1 MKKKIIIG
9 VAIILV
15 VLVIIVAAILINKK
29 ENNKVAVD
37 NTATD
42 NIIEENNNTKNN
54 IEEEINTDE
63 ENQKIDEIKYNT
75 GATGDSNIYEVQIDS
90 YDGREVVVVKPS
102 IKYKVAFAGMVKN
115 DLPQMQEINQIY
127 EDNKP
132 EKNGIWVESDSRD
145 KILSMFN
152 NSGIFNN
159 TYTIDQDGYMKVQEE
174 NNHNENDTKVINAIN
189 SEKQYI
195 LSVSS
200 ICYIVDDLTGEIQ
213 RYSFENMDRYQTY
226 EYFDNGNQYI
236 IFLTENK
243 NNQLSDSEI
252 INSLIGLLE
261 Q

>member
-54 IEEEINTDE
+54 VEEEINTDE

-102 IKYKVAFAGMVKN
+102 IKYKVAFTGMVKN
-115 DLPQMQEINQIY
+115 DLPQMQEVNQIY

-132 EKNGIWVESDSRD
+132 QKNGIWVESDNRD
-145 KILSMFN
+145 KILNMFN

-159 TYTIDQDGYMKVQEE
+159 TYTIDKDGYMKVQEE
-174 NNHNENDTKVINAIN
+174 NNPNENDTKVINAIN

-200 ICYIVDDLTGEIQ
+200 TCYIVDDLTGEIQ
-213 RYSFENMDRYQTY
+213 RYSFEDMDRYQTY
-226 EYFDNGNQYI
+226 EYFENENQYI

>member
-1 MKKKIIIG
+1 MRKKIIIG

-15 VLVIIVAAILINKK
+15 VLVIIVAAILINNK
-29 ENNKVAVD
+29 ENDKVAVD

-42 NIIEENNNTKNN
+42 NIIEKNNNTKNSV
-54 IEEEINTDE
+54 EEEINTDE

-90 YDGREVVVVKPS
+90 YDGREVVVVKPN
-102 IKYKVAFAGMVKN
+102 IKYKVAFAGMVKD

-132 EKNGIWVESDSRD
+132 DKNGIWVESDSRE

-159 TYTIDQDGYMKVQEE
+159 TYIIDKDGYIIIQGES
-174 NNHNENDTKVINAIN
+174 NPNENDTKIINAIN

-195 LSVSS
+195 LSISS

-252 INSLIGLLE
+252 MNSLIGLLE

>member
-15 VLVIIVAAILINKK
+15 VLVIIVAAILINNK
-29 ENNKVAVD
+29 ENDKVAVD
-37 NTATD
+37 NTATG

-54 IEEEINTDE
+54 VEEEINTDE

-102 IKYKVAFAGMVKN
+102 IKYKVAFTGMVKN
-115 DLPQMQEINQIY
+115 DLPQMQEVNQIY

-159 TYTIDQDGYMKVQEE
+159 TYTIDQDGYIIIQGES
-174 NNHNENDTKVINAIN
+174 NPNENDTKVINAIN

-243 NNQLSDSEI
+243 NNQLSDIEI

>member
-1 MKKKIIIG
+1 MKKKIVIGISVILII
-9 VAIILV
+9 
-15 VLVIIVAAILINKK
+15 LVIIVAVVLINNK
-29 ENNKVAVD
+29 EKNEVAVD

-42 NIIEENNNTKNN
+42 NIVDENKIAENN
-54 IEEEINTDE
+54 IEEEINTYE

-75 GATGDSNIYEVQIDS
+75 GATGDSNIYEVQTDS
-90 YDGREVVVVKPS
+90 YDDREVVVVKPS

-115 DLPQMQEINQIY
+115 NLPQMQEVNQIY

-132 EKNGIWVESDSRD
+132 QKNGIWVESDSRD

-174 NNHNENDTKVINAIN
+174 NNSNENDTKIVNAIN

-213 RYSFENMDRYQTY
+213 RYSFEDMDRYQTY
-226 EYFDNGNQYI
+226 EYFENENQYI

>member
-1 MKKKIIIG
+1 MKKKIVIGISVILII
-9 VAIILV
+9 
-15 VLVIIVAAILINKK
+15 LVIIVAVVLINNREKN
-29 ENNKVAVD
+29 EVAVD

-42 NIIEENNNTKNN
+42 NIIQENKIAENN
-54 IEEEINTDE
+54 IEEEINTYE

-75 GATGDSNIYEVQIDS
+75 GATGDSNIYEVQTDS
-90 YDGREVVVVKPS
+90 YDDREVVVVKPS

-115 DLPQMQEINQIY
+115 NLPQMQEVNQIY

-132 EKNGIWVESDSRD
+132 QKNGIWVESDSRD

-159 TYTIDQDGYMKVQEE
+159 TYTIDQDGYIKVQEE
-174 NNHNENDTKVINAIN
+174 NNPNENDTKIVNAIN

-213 RYSFENMDRYQTY
+213 RYSFEDMDRYQTY
-226 EYFDNGNQYI
+226 EYFHNGNQYI

-243 NNQLSDSEI
+243 NSQLSDSEI

-261 Q
+261 

>member
-1 MKKKIIIG
+1 MKKKIVIGISVILII
-9 VAIILV
+9 
-15 VLVIIVAAILINKK
+15 LVIIVAVVLINNK
-29 ENNKVAVD
+29 EKNEVAVD

-42 NIIEENNNTKNN
+42 NIIEENNITENN

-75 GATGDSNIYEVQIDS
+75 GVTGDSNIYEVQTDS

-115 DLPQMQEINQIY
+115 NLPQMQEVNQIY
-127 EDNKP
+127 EDNKLQ
-132 EKNGIWVESDSRD
+132 KNGIWVESDSRD
-145 KILSMFN
+145 KILNMFN

-159 TYTIDQDGYMKVQEE
+159 TYAVDQDGYIKVQEE
-174 NNHNENDTKVINAIN
+174 NNPNENDTKIVNAIN
-189 SEKQYI
+189 SKKQYI

-213 RYSFENMDRYQTY
+213 RYSFEDMDRYQTY

-243 NNQLSDSEI
+243 NSQLSDSEI

-261 Q
+261 

>member
-15 VLVIIVAAILINKK
+15 VLVIIVATILINNKG
-29 ENNKVAVD
+29 NDKVAVD

-90 YDGREVVVVKPS
+90 YDGREVVVLKPS

-115 DLPQMQEINQIY
+115 DLLQMQEINQIY

-159 TYTIDQDGYMKVQEE
+159 TYTIDQDGYIIIQEE
-174 NNHNENDTKVINAIN
+174 SNPNENDTKIINAIN

-195 LSVSS
+195 LSISS
-200 ICYIVDDLTGEIQ
+200 ICYILCRDFICDCRRECNLKWKK
-213 RYSFENMDRYQTY
+213 R
-226 EYFDNGNQYI
+226 
-236 IFLTENK
+236 
-243 NNQLSDSEI
+243 
-252 INSLIGLLE
+252 
-261 Q
+261 

>member
-54 IEEEINTDE
+54 VEEEINTDE

-90 YDGREVVVVKPS
+90 YDGREVVVVKPT
-102 IKYKVAFAGMVKN
+102 IKYKVAFVGMVKN

-159 TYTIDQDGYMKVQEE
+159 TYTIDQDGYIIIQEE
-174 NNHNENDTKVINAIN
+174 SNPNENDTKIINAIN
-189 SEKQYI
+189 SKKQYI
-195 LSVSS
+195 LSVTS

>member
-15 VLVIIVAAILINKK
+15 VLVIIVAAILINNK
-29 ENNKVAVD
+29 ENDKVAVD

-42 NIIEENNNTKNN
+42 NIIEENN
-54 IEEEINTDE
+54 IEEVINTDE
-63 ENQKIDEIKYNT
+63 ENEKIDEIKYNT

-102 IKYKVAFAGMVKN
+102 IKYKVAFAGMVKD

-145 KILSMFN
+145 KILNMFD

-174 NNHNENDTKVINAIN
+174 NNYNENDTKVINAIN

>member
-1 MKKKIIIG
+1 MKKKIVIGISVILII
-9 VAIILV
+9 
-15 VLVIIVAAILINKK
+15 LVIIVAVVLINNREKN
-29 ENNKVAVD
+29 EVAVD

-42 NIIEENNNTKNN
+42 NIIQENKIAENN
-54 IEEEINTDE
+54 IEEEINTYE

-75 GATGDSNIYEVQIDS
+75 GVTGDSNIYEVQTDS

-115 DLPQMQEINQIY
+115 NLPQMQEVNQIY
-127 EDNKP
+127 EDNKLQ
-132 EKNGIWVESDSRD
+132 KNGIWAESDSRD
-145 KILSMFN
+145 KILNMFN

-159 TYTIDQDGYMKVQEE
+159 TYAVDQDGYMKVQEE
-174 NNHNENDTKVINAIN
+174 NNSNENDTKIVNAIN

-213 RYSFENMDRYQTY
+213 RYSFEDMDRYQTY

-243 NNQLSDSEI
+243 NSQLSDSEI

-261 Q
+261 

>member
-1 MKKKIIIG
+1 MKKKIVIGISVILII
-9 VAIILV
+9 
-15 VLVIIVAAILINKK
+15 LVIIVAVVLINNREKN
-29 ENNKVAVD
+29 EVAVD

-42 NIIEENNNTKNN
+42 NIIQENKIAENN
-54 IEEEINTDE
+54 IEEEINTYE

-102 IKYKVAFAGMVKN
+102 IKYKVAFAGMVKD

-145 KILSMFN
+145 KILSMFD

-174 NNHNENDTKVINAIN
+174 NNYNENDTKVINAIN

>member
-54 IEEEINTDE
+54 VEEEINTDE

-102 IKYKVAFAGMVKN
+102 IKYKVAFTGMVKN
-115 DLPQMQEINQIY
+115 DLPQMQEVNQIY

-132 EKNGIWVESDSRD
+132 DKNGIWVESDSRD

-159 TYTIDQDGYMKVQEE
+159 TYTIDQDGYIIIQGES
-174 NNHNENDTKVINAIN
+174 NPNENDTKVINAIN

-195 LSVSS
+195 LSISS

>member
-9 VAIILV
+9 VAIILA
-15 VLVIIVAAILINKK
+15 VLVIIVAAILINNK
-29 ENNKVAVD
+29 ENDKVAVD

-42 NIIEENNNTKNN
+42 NIIEENN
-54 IEEEINTDE
+54 IEEVINTDE
-63 ENQKIDEIKYNT
+63 ENEKIDEIKYNT

-102 IKYKVAFAGMVKN
+102 IKYKVAFAGMVKD

-145 KILSMFN
+145 KILNMFD
-152 NSGIFNN
+152 NSAIFNN

-174 NNHNENDTKVINAIN
+174 NNYNENDTKVINAIN